1 MMIAADFSNWNVVD
15 NVMMGVVCQSL
26 SSYIWQTGESLD
38 GCKPQSDNII

>member
-1 MMIAADFSNWNVVD
+1 MMIAADFSNWNVD

-38 GCKPQSDNII
+38 GCKPQKVTI